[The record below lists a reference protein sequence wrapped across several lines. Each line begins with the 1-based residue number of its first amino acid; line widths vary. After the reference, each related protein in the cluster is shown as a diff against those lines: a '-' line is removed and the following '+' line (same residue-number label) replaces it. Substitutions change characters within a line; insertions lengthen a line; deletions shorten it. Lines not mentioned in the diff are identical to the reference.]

1 MTKYLRISILVK
13 PQLLSA
19 KPQHFSTLLS
29 LNPQFVLLFLVIS
42 LSSYFCGT
50 KLLERCEWWR
60 CLRGVWQV
68 VRAACKP
75 PDVSETSHWR
85 RSRRAGGL
93 QQQAERADYHGG
105 LDAIRS
111 PGRRQQI
118 WHTPGLQDCPWEKV
132 KGILYMHAE
141 TSWQWC
147 GVRRQVLF
155 PQSGILGLTILLAG
169 VDAIRVV
176 TIPARCHVTRTFVKV
191 KTWDK

>member
-1 MTKYLRISILVK
+1 MCQARRELILKSVPDRKPGCFFFIARKGGKASELLSYIVMTKYLRISILVK

-50 KLLERCEWWR
+50 KLLERCERWR

-141 TSWQWC
+141 TS
-147 GVRRQVLF
+147 
-155 PQSGILGLTILLAG
+155 
-169 VDAIRVV
+169 
-176 TIPARCHVTRTFVKV
+176 
-191 KTWDK
+191 

>member
-13 PQLLSA
+13 AAAAEHQTSA
-19 KPQHFSTLLS
+19 FFQTSS
-29 LNPQFVLLFLVIS
+29 NPQFVPLFLASFYVIV
-42 LSSYFCGT
+42 YFCGM
-50 KLLERCEWWR
+50 KLLLRCERCG

-118 WHTPGLQDCPWEKV
+118 WCTPGLQDCPWEKI
-132 KGILYMHAE
+132 KRIPYTRAE
-141 TSWQWC
+141 TS
-147 GVRRQVLF
+147 
-155 PQSGILGLTILLAG
+155 
-169 VDAIRVV
+169 
-176 TIPARCHVTRTFVKV
+176 
-191 KTWDK
+191 